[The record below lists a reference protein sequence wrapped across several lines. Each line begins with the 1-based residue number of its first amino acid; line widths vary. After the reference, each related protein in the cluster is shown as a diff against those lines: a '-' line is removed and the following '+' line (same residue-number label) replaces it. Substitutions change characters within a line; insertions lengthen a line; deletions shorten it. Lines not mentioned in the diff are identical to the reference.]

1 MAEIKWIKIVTD
13 IFDNRKVK
21 QIEALPDAD
30 SILVIWFKL
39 ICLAGSI
46 NDGGRIYFLENV
58 PYTDE
63 MLATQFRRPLNTVR
77 MALETFRQFGMI
89 EIIDDILCL
98 PSWEKYQSADKLE
111 QIRERNR
118 LRQAKFKAKQKALP
132 GNVTDNVTVTPG
144 NATDIEEE
152 REVDIDIDKE
162 SKADKP
168 PRAPRFTPPSIDEVR
183 AYCEERGNNVD
194 PQRFIDFYAAKGWM
208 VGRNKMKDWKAAVR
222 TWEQRG
228 YDSPRPQQPQ
238 QQKSGGDRLLEMIR
252 RGDFD
257 DE

>member
-21 QIEALPDAD
+21 QIEALPEAD
-30 SILVIWFKL
+30 SILVIWIKL

-77 MALETFRQFGMI
+77 MALDTFRQFGMI
-89 EIIDDILCL
+89 EIIDDFLCL
-98 PSWEKYQSADKLE
+98 PSWEKYQSADKME
-111 QIRERNR
+111 KIREQNR

-132 GNVTDNVTVTPG
+132 GNVTDNAAVTHG

-152 REVDIDIDKE
+152 IDTDIDKE
-162 SKADKP
+162 SNKASKPPKP
-168 PRAPRFTPPSIDEVR
+168 PRHRYGQYSNVLLSDEDLDKLKSEFSDWEKRIERLSEYMASTGKSYKNHLATIRNWARRDTEKKPS
-183 AYCEERGNNVD
+183 VD
-194 PQRFIDFYAAKGWM
+194 TDYGDPLDFYK
-208 VGRNKMKDWKAAVR
+208 
-222 TWEQRG
+222 
-228 YDSPRPQQPQ
+228 
-238 QQKSGGDRLLEMIR
+238 
-252 RGDFD
+252 
-257 DE
+257 

>member
-77 MALETFRQFGMI
+77 MALDTFRQFGMI
-89 EIIDDILCL
+89 EIIDDFLCL

-111 QIRERNR
+111 KIREQNR
-118 LRQAKFKAKQKALP
+118 LRQAKFKEKRKALP

-144 NATDIEEE
+144 NATDIEE
-152 REVDIDIDKE
+152 DIDKE
-162 SKADKP
+162 IDIEIEKKADKP
-168 PRAPRFTPPSIDEVR
+168 PKPPRHKYGQYSNVLLTDE
-183 AYCEERGNNVD
+183 D
-194 PQRFIDFYAAKGWM
+194 LAKL
-208 VGRNKMKDWKAAVR
+208 KTEFSD
-222 TWEQRG
+222 WEQRIERLSSYMASTG
-228 YDSPRPQQPQ
+228 KSYKNHLATIRNWARRDAEKQPSKTQ
-238 QQKSGGDRLLEMIR
+238 DYGDPE
-252 RGDFD
+252 DFYK
-257 DE
+257 

>member
-77 MALETFRQFGMI
+77 MALDTFRQFGMI
-89 EIIDDILCL
+89 EIIDDFLCL

-111 QIRERNR
+111 KIREQNR
-118 LRQAKFKAKQKALP
+118 LRKRRERAKMLP
-132 GNVTDNVTVTPG
+132 SADMSRDSHATVTQG
-144 NATDIEEE
+144 HATDKEEDKE
-152 REVDIDIDKE
+152 RDIDIDKE

-228 YDSPRPQQPQ
+228 NDSPRPQ

>member
-1 MAEIKWIKIVTD
+1 MFAKT
-13 IFDNRKVK
+13 
-21 QIEALPDAD
+21 
-30 SILVIWFKL
+30 
-39 ICLAGSI
+39 
-46 NDGGRIYFLENV
+46 
-58 PYTDE
+58 
-63 MLATQFRRPLNTVR
+63 
-77 MALETFRQFGMI
+77 
-89 EIIDDILCL
+89 IIDSDAFIDMPTTARLLYYDLSMRADDDGFINAPKKICRMTGASDDDLKILIMKRFII
-98 PSWEKYQSADKLE
+98 PFESGVVVIKHWKIHNYIRQDRYKETEYREEKAQLRVKENKAYSLIDTNGIPMVDQ
-111 QIRERNR
+111 RETQVR
-118 LRQAKFKAKQKALP
+118 LGKDRI
-132 GNVTDNVTVTPG
+132 GEVR
-144 NATDIEEE
+144 IEEE
-152 REVDIDIDKE
+152 E
-162 SKADKP
+162 KADKP

-228 YDSPRPQQPQ
+228 NDSPRPQQPQ

>member
-21 QIEALPDAD
+21 QIEALPEAD

-77 MALETFRQFGMI
+77 MALDTFRQFGMI
-89 EIIDDILCL
+89 EIIDDFLCL
-98 PSWEKYQSADKLE
+98 PSWEKYQSADKME
-111 QIRERNR
+111 KIREQNR
-118 LRQAKFKAKQKALP
+118 LRQAKFKAKRKALP
-132 GNVTDNVTVTPG
+132 GNVTDNAAVTHG

-152 REVDIDIDKE
+152 IDIDTDIDIE
-162 SKADKP
+162 SNKADKP
-168 PRAPRFTPPSIDEVR
+168 PKPTRHKYGQYSNVLLSDEDLEKLKSEFSDWEKRIERLSEYMASTGKSYKNHLATIRNWARRDTEKKPSIDTD
-183 AYCEERGNNVD
+183 YGD
-194 PQRFIDFYAAKGWM
+194 PLDFYK
-208 VGRNKMKDWKAAVR
+208 
-222 TWEQRG
+222 
-228 YDSPRPQQPQ
+228 
-238 QQKSGGDRLLEMIR
+238 
-252 RGDFD
+252 
-257 DE
+257 

>member
-77 MALETFRQFGMI
+77 MALDTFRQFGMI
-89 EIIDDILCL
+89 AHGLAAGGEHQRAFAHSLAVFPLADPFGKAVEGAGDHPLIILLD
-98 PSWEKYQSADKLE
+98 
-111 QIRERNR
+111 
-118 LRQAKFKAKQKALP
+118 
-132 GNVTDNVTVTPG
+132 GG
-144 NATDIEEE
+144 
-152 REVDIDIDKE
+152 
-162 SKADKP
+162 
-168 PRAPRFTPPSIDEVR
+168 
-183 AYCEERGNNVD
+183 
-194 PQRFIDFYAAKGWM
+194 KGH
-208 VGRNKMKDWKAAVR
+208 
-222 TWEQRG
+222 
-228 YDSPRPQQPQ
+228 
-238 QQKSGGDRLLEMIR
+238 
-252 RGDFD
+252 
-257 DE
+257 